1 VCLPFAHKVLTE
13 IGSGAFTWA
22 VAEFLNYSPR
32 PGAVFFVIARP
43 LIHDVMPLLMPS
55 RRSFIVQL
63 VVELVNIAV
72 AKRRYSSQRNEFVVI
87 GFFNLFGPKGHLMG
101 FRSEIG

>member
-1 VCLPFAHKVLTE
+1 ME

-55 RRSFIVQL
+55 RRGFIVQT
-63 VVELVNIAV
+63 
-72 AKRRYSSQRNEFVVI
+72 
-87 GFFNLFGPKGHLMG
+87 
-101 FRSEIG
+101 